1 MALCSHN
8 SAYVR
13 FKGKKRIFAQQLKND
28 VIGPIGDAAS
38 ERGLV

>member
-1 MALCSHN
+1 MALCGHN

-28 VIGPIGDAAS
+28 VIDPSATPAQR
-38 ERGLV
+38 EV